1 MNLERKLT
9 LEQEEKNMEA
19 FLRRMATE
27 YVQTRQESAL
37 RKKSGF

>member
-9 LEQEEKNMEA
+9 PEQEEEDIEA
-19 FLRRMATE
+19 FLRKMATE
-27 YVQTRQESAL
+27 YVQTRQESAP